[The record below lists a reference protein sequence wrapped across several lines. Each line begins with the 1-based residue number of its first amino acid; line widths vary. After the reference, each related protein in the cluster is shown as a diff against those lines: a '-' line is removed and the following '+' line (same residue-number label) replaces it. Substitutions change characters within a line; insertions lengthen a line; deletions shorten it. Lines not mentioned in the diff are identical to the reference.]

1 MGIPLGAQD
10 LPGLSPVP
18 AGPQRLLAGT
28 GAVRSWPDHPHE
40 HDAYR
45 TCTSTVSLLIGS
57 SSCPATIPSA

>member
-1 MGIPLGAQD
+1 M
-10 LPGLSPVP
+10 
-18 AGPQRLLAGT
+18 
-28 GAVRSWPDHPHE
+28 RSWPDHPHE